1 MSTLLYIESSPRKE
15 RSHSIKVANAFVEAY
30 AAANP
35 GDTIDTLDLW
45 SADLPSF
52 DGAMIDAKYAVMHG
66 QDPSAEEQAAWAVV
80 TQWAEQFNAA
90 DKYLISVPM
99 WNFGIPYRLKQ
110 YIDVVTQPGLTWSF
124 DPETGYSGL
133 GSGKAVAVYSSAG
146 VYHDGSGAEAFDL
159 QKPTVENWLA
169 FVGVTD
175 VQRVIA
181 APTLAAPEDVAKADD
196 EAIAQAAEIART
208 F

>member
-1 MSTLLYIESSPRKE
+1 MAKLLYIESSPRKE
-15 RSHSIKVANAFVEAY
+15 RSHSIKVANAFLNAY
-30 AAANP
+30 AQARPA
-35 GDTIDTLDLW
+35 DSIERLDLW
-45 SADLPSF
+45 AEDIPSF

-66 QDPSAEEQAAWAVV
+66 QEPNADEQAAWAIV
-80 TQWAEQFNAA
+80 TEWSNRFNAA

-124 DPETGYSGL
+124 DPAIGYSGL
-133 GSGKAVAVYSSAG
+133 GSGKAVPVYSSAG
-146 VYHDGSGAEAFDL
+146 VYHDGSGAEAMDL

-169 FVGVTD
+169 FVGITD
-175 VQRVIA
+175 VQRVIV
-181 APTLAAPEDVAKADD
+181 APTLATPEEVSKAGDD
-196 EAIAQAAEIART
+196 ACAAAAAIAAN

>member
-1 MSTLLYIESSPRKE
+1 MAKLLYIESSPRKE
-15 RSHSIKVANAFVEAY
+15 RSHSIKVANAFLDAY
-30 AAANP
+30 AQARPA
-35 GDTIDTLDLW
+35 DSIDRLDLW
-45 SADLPSF
+45 AEDIPSF

-66 QDPSAEEQAAWAVV
+66 QEPTADEQAAWAIV
-80 TQWAEQFNAA
+80 TEWANRFNAA

-124 DPETGYSGL
+124 DPATGYSGL

-146 VYHDGSGAEAFDL
+146 VYHDGSGAEAMDL

-169 FVGVTD
+169 FVGITD
-175 VQRVIA
+175 VQRVIV
-181 APTLAAPEDVAKADD
+181 APTLATPEEVSKAGDD
-196 EAIAQAAEIART
+196 ACAAAAAIAAN

>member
-1 MSTLLYIESSPRKE
+1 MAKLLYIESSPRKE
-15 RSHSIKVANAFVEAY
+15 RSHSIKVANAFLNAY
-30 AAANP
+30 AQARPA
-35 GDTIDTLDLW
+35 DSIERLDLW
-45 SADLPSF
+45 AEDIPSF

-66 QDPSAEEQAAWAVV
+66 QEPNADEQAAWAIV
-80 TQWAEQFNAA
+80 TEWANRFNAA

-124 DPETGYSGL
+124 DPATGYSGL
-133 GSGKAVAVYSSAG
+133 GSGKAVAVCSSAG
-146 VYHDGSGAEAFDL
+146 VYHDGSGAEAMDL

-169 FVGVTD
+169 FVGITD
-175 VQRVIA
+175 VQRVIV
-181 APTLAAPEDVAKADD
+181 APTLATPEEVSKAGDD
-196 EAIAQAAEIART
+196 ACAAAAAIAAN